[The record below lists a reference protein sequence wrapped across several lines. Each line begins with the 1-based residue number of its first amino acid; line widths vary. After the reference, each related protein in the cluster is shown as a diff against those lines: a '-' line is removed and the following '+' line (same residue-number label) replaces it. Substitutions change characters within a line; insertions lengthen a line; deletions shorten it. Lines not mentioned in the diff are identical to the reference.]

1 MTPAGRRAVKVALFV
16 LVVAGGAVFLSR
28 GADRPADPTLL
39 PAAGRTP
46 VEGFGEIGF
55 RIERAGPERPPER
68 EAGPERPPEREAGAA
83 EPAAERCALLART
96 DEQRARG
103 LMQRRDLSGYDGM
116 LFDFAGPTTGAFW
129 MKDTPLPLS
138 IAWFDASGRFVS
150 ATDMEPCLNQSQ
162 CRSYSA
168 TGPYRYALEVPKGG
182 LRGLGV
188 GPGARLVT
196 TPACR

>member
-1 MTPAGRRAVKVALFV
+1 MAPAGRRAAKVALLV
-16 LVVAGGAVFLSR
+16 LVVAGGALFLSR
-28 GADRPADPTLL
+28 GADRPADPVLL

-46 VEGFGEIGF
+46 VGGFGEIGF
-55 RIERAGPERPPER
+55 RIEP
-68 EAGPERPPEREAGAA
+68 
-83 EPAAERCALLART
+83 EPAATASAGPASERCALLART

-116 LFDFAGPTTGAFW
+116 LFDFPGPTTGTFW
-129 MKDTPLPLS
+129 MKDTPIPLS
-138 IAWFDASGRFVS
+138 IAWFDASGAFVS

-162 CRSYSA
+162 CRSYAA

-196 TPACR
+196 TPGCR